1 MEYKK
6 IINLLDDTNNQ
17 PSKFRTKNWVEIIDK
32 SRGAYN
38 DENNNNNHDNNDNV
52 KFKTSM
58 IRSSLRDYIDPYTLV
73 KRTITV
79 LRTTAADAAVNNTNK
94 KVIFKNCAPFTSC
107 ITKINNTKVNNA
119 EDIDI
124 VMLMYN
130 L

>member
-17 PSKFRTKNWVEIIDK
+17 PSKFRTKNWVEITDK

-38 DENNNNNHDNNDNV
+38 DNNNHDNNDNV

>member
-58 IRSSLRDYIDPYTLV
+58 IRSSLCDYIDPYTLV

-79 LRTTAADAAVNNTNK
+79 LRTTAADAAVSNTNK
-94 KVIFKNCAPFTSC
+94 KVRFKNCAPFTSC